1 MPNRTS
7 FDFIERFAD
16 TRILVVGEVGI
27 DEYLWGECRRISPE
41 APVPVVEVD
50 SRTFKLGLS
59 GNVAQNIASL
69 GGKVSLLSVCGED
82 ADAGQLREM
91 LDHAGVTDSEFV
103 VDPSRPTLR
112 KVRVLAQKQHVVRVD
127 YEKSHKLSLELA
139 AELTKKIENRLDGV
153 QGVIVQDYGKGI
165 WNADTMSFVKKARD
179 KKIPVFVDPNRQTAL
194 SLYQGVTLLTPNLLE
209 AETLCRFPN
218 EPARLAGKNNER
230 LAQMANEI
238 LKTTHSE
245 HAVITCGEFGMVSLT
260 AGQTELSRIPTF
272 AREVFDV
279 TGAGDTV
286 VAVIAMMYA
295 MGNPLPLCLRVA
307 NAAAGIVVGQIG
319 ASVVTPAELR
329 QELVRVHALGLL
341 NG

>member
-1 MPNRTS
+1 MLNMP
-7 FDFIERFAD
+7 FDFIEKFSD
-16 TRILVVGEVGI
+16 THILVVGEVGI

-69 GGKVSLLSVCGED
+69 GGRVSLLSVCGED
-82 ADAGQLREM
+82 ADASQLKEM
-91 LDHAGVTDSEFV
+91 LAHAGVTDCEFV

-127 YEKSHKLSLELA
+127 YERSHKLAPDLA
-139 AELTKKIENRLDGV
+139 QQLTQKIEKRLDGV

-165 WNADTMSFVKKARD
+165 WNADTMSFVKKARE
-179 KKIPVFVDPNRQTAL
+179 KKIPVFVDPNRQSAL

-218 EPARLAGKNNER
+218 EPSRIAGKNSER
-230 LAQMANEI
+230 LGQMAAEI
-238 LKTTHSE
+238 LRATNSS

-260 AGQTELSRIPTF
+260 AGESELSKIPTF
-272 AREVFDV
+272 ARDVFDV

-286 VAVIAMMYA
+286 VAVIAMMYS

-319 ASVVTPAELR
+319 ASVVTPNELR
-329 QELVRVHALGLL
+329 QELVRVQSLGLL
-341 NG
+341 